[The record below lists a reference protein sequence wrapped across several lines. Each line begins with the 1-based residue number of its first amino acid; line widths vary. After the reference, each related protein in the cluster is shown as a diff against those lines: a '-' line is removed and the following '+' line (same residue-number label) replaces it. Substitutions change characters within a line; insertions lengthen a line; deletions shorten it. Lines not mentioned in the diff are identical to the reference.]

1 MYSQECLQEDEEEGI
16 ALVAEGHPSS
26 HRDFASTETSA
37 PAYADQR
44 QSSPPTLFS
53 AACVHSDHS
62 GEHHLSTINKVKRNK
77 IWTFHRIEAS

>member
-16 ALVAEGHPSS
+16 ALVAEVHPSS

-37 PAYADQR
+37 PASADQH

-53 AACVHSDHS
+53 ASSLLLARP
-62 GEHHLSTINKVKRNK
+62 TK
-77 IWTFHRIEAS
+77 FHPNVTMEIKGM